1 MNHNEY
7 ITTGFATL
15 DEAIGG
21 FCPTELTIIG
31 GRPAMGKSSMMI
43 SMMLNMANHHKIS
56 SVVFS
61 LGKPVEAMAR
71 RMIKDMQEPYAEM
84 PWLNLIYIDD
94 TPSLSITALLEKCLR
109 LKAEKNI
116 QVVFIDYLQLLTLDD
131 GTDRT
136 LSETACMEQLL
147 KSLKAIARELELPVV
162 VFSQL
167 KRSRDI
173 GPNQPTLENFR
184 ESASVVRQL
193 ADKIL
198 FIDRPEYFYVGDDD
212 NNNSIKGHAE
222 IIIAKCAG
230 CAVESIA
237 LRFDRERGRFSD
249 SF

>member
-7 ITTGFATL
+7 ITTGFPTL

-21 FCPTELTIIG
+21 FRPAELTIIG
-31 GRPAMGKSSMMI
+31 GRPAMGKSAMMI

-56 SVVFS
+56 SAVFS
-61 LGKPVEAMAR
+61 LEMPIEKMVR

-94 TPSLSITALLEKCLR
+94 TPSLSIADLREKCLQ
-109 LKAEKNI
+109 LKTEKNI

-131 GTDRT
+131 GTDNT
-136 LSETACMEQLL
+136 LSETARMEQLL
-147 KSLKAIARELELPVV
+147 KSLKAIAWELKLPVV

-167 KRSRDI
+167 ERSADITRKRPS
-173 GPNQPTLENFR
+173 LENFR

-198 FIDRPEYFYVGDDD
+198 FIYRPEYYHVGDDD
-212 NNNSIKGHAE
+212 NDNSLKGRSE

-230 CAVESIA
+230 CAVDWIA
-237 LRFDRERGRFSD
+237 LRFDR
-249 SF
+249 

>member
-7 ITTGFATL
+7 ITTGFPTL

-21 FCPTELTIIG
+21 FRPAELTIIG

-43 SMMLNMANHHKIS
+43 SMARNMANHHKIS

-61 LGKPVEAMAR
+61 LEMPVEAMVR
-71 RMIKDMQEPYAEM
+71 RMIKDMQEPYTEI

-94 TPSLSITALLEKCLR
+94 TPSLSITALREKCLQ

-116 QVVFIDYLQLLTLDD
+116 QVVFIDYLQLLALDD
-131 GTDRT
+131 GMDKT
-136 LSETACMEQLL
+136 LSETARMEQLL
-147 KSLKAIARELELPVV
+147 KSLKTIARELELPVV

-173 GPNQPTLENFR
+173 GPKQPTFENFR
-184 ESASVVRQL
+184 ESAPVVRQL

-198 FIDRPEYFYVGDDD
+198 FIYRPEYYYVGGDD
-212 NNNSIKGHAE
+212 NDNSIKGHAE
-222 IIIAKCAG
+222 IIIAKCAC
-230 CAVESIA
+230 CAVDSIA
-237 LRFDRERGRFSD
+237 LRFDRESGRFYD
-249 SF
+249 FN

>member
-7 ITTGFATL
+7 ITTGFPTL

-21 FCPTELTIIG
+21 FHPAELTIIG

-43 SMMLNMANHHKIS
+43 SMVLNMAKHNKIS

-61 LGKPVEAMAR
+61 LEMPSEAMVR
-71 RMIKDMQEPYAEM
+71 RMIKDMQNPYAEM

-94 TPSLSITALLEKCLR
+94 TPSLSITALREKCLQ
-109 LKAEKNI
+109 LKNEENI
-116 QVVFIDYLQLLTLDD
+116 QAVFIDYLQLLTLDD
-131 GTDRT
+131 NAKNKP
-136 LSETACMEQLL
+136 SETARMEQLL
-147 KSLKAIARELELPVV
+147 KSLKAIAQELELPVI

-167 KRSRDI
+167 NHSEDTGTKR
-173 GPNQPTLENFR
+173 PTLANFM

-198 FIDRPEYFYVGDDD
+198 FIYRPEYYYVGDDNND
-212 NNNSIKGHAE
+212 NSLKGYAE
-222 IIIAKCAG
+222 IIIAKCAD
-230 CAVESIA
+230 CAVDSIA
-237 LRFDRERGRFSD
+237 LRFDKEIGKFYE

>member
-21 FCPTELTIIG
+21 FRPAELTIIG

-56 SVVFS
+56 LAVFS
-61 LGKPVEAMAR
+61 LEMPVKKMVR
-71 RMIKDMQEPYAEM
+71 RMIKGMQEPYAEM

-94 TPSLSITALLEKCLR
+94 TPSLSITALREKCLR

-116 QVVFIDYLQLLTLDD
+116 QVVFIDYLQLLTLDNAD
-131 GTDRT
+131 NK
-136 LSETACMEQLL
+136 LSETARMEQLL
-147 KSLKAIARELELPVV
+147 KSLKAIARELELPIV

-167 KRSRDI
+167 NHSRDV
-173 GPNQPTLENFR
+173 GPKQPTLENFR

-198 FIDRPEYFYVGDDD
+198 FIYRPGYYYVGDDD

-222 IIIAKCAG
+222 IIIAKCAD
-230 CAVESIA
+230 CAVDSIA
-237 LRFDRERGRFSD
+237 LRFDKERGRFYD

>member
-7 ITTGFATL
+7 IITGFPTL

-21 FCPTELTIIG
+21 FRPAELTIIG

-61 LGKPVEAMAR
+61 LGMPVEAMAR
-71 RMIKDMQEPYAEM
+71 RMIKGMQEPYAEM
-84 PWLNLIYIDD
+84 PWLNLIYIND
-94 TPSLSITALLEKCLR
+94 TPSLSITALREKCLQF
-109 LKAEKNI
+109 KAEQNI

-131 GTDRT
+131 GTDKT
-136 LSETACMEQLL
+136 LSETARMEQRL

-162 VFSQL
+162 VSSQL
-167 KRSRDI
+167 ERSRDI
-173 GPNQPTLENFR
+173 GPKQPTLENFR

-198 FIDRPEYFYVGDDD
+198 LIYRPEYYHVGDDD
-212 NNNSIKGHAE
+212 NDNSIKGHAE

-230 CAVESIA
+230 CAVDSIA
-237 LRFDRERGRFSD
+237 LRFDKERGIFL
-249 SF
+249 